1 VESDIDSRNR
11 VMPKKKRLLWQLYPS
26 YLLIT
31 IISLIAVTWYT
42 SESLKHFFLEQTAS
56 DLKVRAR
63 LFEKQVLEHLDPLDE
78 KVVDLLCKKIG
89 KSAATRITIIL
100 PSGKVVGDSEK
111 DPSRMDNHVD
121 RPEFIDAL
129 NGPSGTSIRYSRTLE
144 KDMMY
149 VGIPIKKKNHILAVV
164 RTSIPV
170 NDIDLVLNS
179 MKIKIAFGCLV
190 VAVFAAMLSLFV
202 SRRITRPI
210 EQIKIWA
217 ESITRGE
224 FHLRPQVA
232 ESEEIGALAESLNRM
247 AVELREH
254 IDTVMRQRN
263 EIEAVLSSMVEG
275 VIAVDMEE
283 RVISMNHAA
292 AKMFGCDPAE
302 AQGRSIQEV
311 VRNTVLHQFVKNALS
326 SQEAVEKEIVLSS
339 DGDRFLNGHGTL
351 LRDAEGKQIGALIVL
366 NDVTRLLRLE
376 KIRREFVAN
385 VSHEIKTPITAIK
398 GFVENL
404 RDGSVENHED
414 AERFLEIISK
424 HVDRLEAIIE
434 DLLSLSR
441 IEQEAEREKVVID
454 EGRLKDVLET
464 AIQVCEANAMAKK
477 IEVEL
482 SCAEDIVAKFDP
494 SLLEHAVV
502 NLIDNAIKYSG
513 EGKTVWVEAVQAEK
527 EIIVSVRDQGCGIE
541 KNHLPRLFER
551 FYRTD
556 KARSRQLGGTGLG
569 LAIVKHI
576 AQAHGGHVAVESTP
590 GKGSTFAIHLP
601 RASV

>member
-1 VESDIDSRNR
+1 MS
-11 VMPKKKRLLWQLYPS
+11 KKKRLLWQLYPS
-26 YLLIT
+26 YLFIT

-56 DLKVRAR
+56 DLQVRAR
-63 LFEKQVLEHLDPLDE
+63 LFETQILEHLDPLDE
-78 KVVDLLCKKIG
+78 KAVDLLCKKIG
-89 KSAATRITIIL
+89 KSSATRITIIL

-111 DPSRMDNHVD
+111 DPSKMDSHVD

-129 NGPSGTSIRYSRTLE
+129 NRPSGTSIRYSRTLE
-144 KDMMY
+144 RDMMY
-149 VGIPIKKKNHILAVV
+149 VGIPIKKKNHILAVI

-170 NDIDLVLNS
+170 NNIDLVLKS
-179 MKIKIAFGCLV
+179 MKIKIAFGCLIA
-190 VAVFAAMLSLFV
+190 AVFAAMLSLFV
-202 SRRITRPI
+202 SRRVTRPI
-210 EQIKIWA
+210 EHIRIWA

-224 FHLRPQVA
+224 FHLRPQVS

-247 AVELREH
+247 AVELRKH

-263 EIEAVLSSMVEG
+263 EIEAMLSSMVEG

-292 AKMFGCDPAE
+292 ARMFGCDPTE

-311 VRNTVLHQFVKNALS
+311 VRNTVLQQFVKNALS
-326 SQEAVEKEIVLSS
+326 SREAVEMEIVLSS
-339 DGDRFLNGHGTL
+339 DGERFINGHGTL
-351 LRDAEGKQIGALIVL
+351 LLDAEGKQTGALIVL

-398 GFVENL
+398 GFVETL
-404 RDGSVENHED
+404 RDGAVKNPEHAD
-414 AERFLEIISK
+414 RFLEIIDK
-424 HVDRLEAIIE
+424 HVKRLEAIID
-434 DLLSLSR
+434 DLLRLSR
-441 IEQEAEREKVVID
+441 IEQEAGTKEVLLN
-454 EGRLKDVLET
+454 EGRLKEVLET
-464 AIQVCEANAMAKK
+464 AIQVCETNAVARK
-477 IEVEL
+477 IELEL

-494 SLLEHAVV
+494 PLLEHAVV

-513 EGKTVWVEAVQAEK
+513 ENKTVWIEAVQTEK
-527 EIIVSVRDQGCGIE
+527 EIIIRVRDQGCGIE
-541 KNHLPRLFER
+541 KNHLSRLFER
-551 FYRTD
+551 FYRAD

-576 AQAHGGHVAVESTP
+576 AQSHGGNVAVDSIP

-601 RASV
+601 RASA